1 VPRPARDA
9 TPLPPHCAAGDQH
22 CITCAD
28 EGTPMRVT
36 ALDRDD
42 GLAYCVDADGAG
54 SEVETALVG
63 AVGVGDRLLVHA
75 GTAIAR
81 VEAEAFA

>member
-1 VPRPARDA
+1 VSRPTAGV
-9 TPLPPHCAAGDQH
+9 TPSAHCVVAHQH

-36 ALDRDD
+36 ALDADD
-42 GLAYCVDADGAG
+42 GLAHCVDDEGAG
-54 SEVETALVG
+54 SEVETALLG
-63 AVGVGDRLLVHA
+63 AVVIGDRLLVHA

-81 VEAEAFA
+81 VEGEAFA